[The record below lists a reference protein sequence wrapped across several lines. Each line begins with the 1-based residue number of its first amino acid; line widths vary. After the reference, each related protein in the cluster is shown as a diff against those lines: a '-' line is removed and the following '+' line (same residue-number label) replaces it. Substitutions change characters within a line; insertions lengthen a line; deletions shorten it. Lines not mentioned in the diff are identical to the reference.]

1 MLILIPAYKPDASL
15 VRLIEN
21 LDASASTEGVTARV
35 LVVNDGSGPDYTP
48 IFEQVAQLGNRLAPA
63 PSLERRF
70 DQPGI
75 TSVTVLD
82 LPSNEGKGA
91 ALKAGIT
98 WAQQQAPGEV
108 VVTADADGQHLPAD
122 ILAVGRETQA
132 QASAGH
138 KTLVMGVRTIAD
150 PAAPTLQV
158 PVRSRVGNALT
169 AFLFR
174 LSTGQNLA
182 DTQTGLRG
190 LTPQILPWAL
200 ALPGDRY
207 EYEFTMLLRATR
219 HGVQL
224 AQVPITKVY
233 EPGNPTSHFQPVR
246 DSLRIYAPL
255 LLFLASSFSG
265 FLIDTAALMLLVA
278 AGVPLAAAVVGA
290 RICSALCNF
299 ALNRVVMH
307 DGAPRPATG
316 ASLVRYGLLAVT
328 LLALNAGALQALT
341 WVGVPLLAAK
351 ILVEVA
357 LIPVSFA
364 VQRRWVFSEPAPA
377 PSPAPSLAVAGTRQ
391 DSASRPVPVL
401 KRQTPAPAYAEHVL

>member
-21 LDASASTEGVTARV
+21 LDASASTEGVSARV

-82 LPSNEGKGA
+82 LPSNGGKGA

-98 WAQQQAPGEV
+98 WAQQQAPGDV
-108 VVTADADGQHLPAD
+108 IVTADADGQHLPAD

-182 DTQTGLRG
+182 DTQTG
-190 LTPQILPWAL
+190 
-200 ALPGDRY
+200 
-207 EYEFTMLLRATR
+207 
-219 HGVQL
+219 
-224 AQVPITKVY
+224 
-233 EPGNPTSHFQPVR
+233 
-246 DSLRIYAPL
+246 
-255 LLFLASSFSG
+255 
-265 FLIDTAALMLLVA
+265 
-278 AGVPLAAAVVGA
+278 
-290 RICSALCNF
+290 
-299 ALNRVVMH
+299 
-307 DGAPRPATG
+307 
-316 ASLVRYGLLAVT
+316 
-328 LLALNAGALQALT
+328 
-341 WVGVPLLAAK
+341 
-351 ILVEVA
+351 
-357 LIPVSFA
+357 
-364 VQRRWVFSEPAPA
+364 RR
-377 PSPAPSLAVAGTRQ
+377 
-391 DSASRPVPVL
+391 
-401 KRQTPAPAYAEHVL
+401 